1 MSLAPCFAAI
11 AFSIA
16 AVLLRNLGWRGAPVF
31 AVLCFVVLLSE
42 LPSRLLP
49 VAKLFSSGALV
60 GESAAAILK
69 IIGCGYLF
77 GISAELCRELG
88 ESAIASALTLVGRF
102 EVIALVLPF
111 IGEAL
116 DIALSLI
123 A

>member
-11 AFSIA
+11 AFAIA

-42 LPSRLLP
+42 LPEQLLP
-49 VAKLFSSGALV
+49 VAKLFSSVALV
-60 GESAAAILK
+60 GDCAAAILK

-116 DIALSLI
+116 ELALSLI